1 MISIFDQLAP
11 ALGEGLDF
19 ETRKVNVPRL
29 KEICAHIEESQ
40 RVQMHFFAEQA
51 EGIRS
56 STLTIAANLQT
67 HADQLTAKVNI
78 VPNTGGD

>member
-1 MISIFDQLAP
+1 MTSTFDQLAP
-11 ALGEGLDF
+11 ALGEGLDY

-29 KEICAHIEESQ
+29 KEICAHIDEQ
-40 RVQMHFFAEQA
+40 QKVQMHFFAEQA

-56 STLTIAANLQT
+56 STLAIAEYLQK